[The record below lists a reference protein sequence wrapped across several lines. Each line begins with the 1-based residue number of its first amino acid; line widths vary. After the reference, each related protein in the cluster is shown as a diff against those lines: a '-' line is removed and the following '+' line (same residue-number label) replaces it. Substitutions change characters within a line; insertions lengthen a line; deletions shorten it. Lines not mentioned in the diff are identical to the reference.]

1 MREKRSSRG
10 NGKCRQEVKMCLAV
24 WLAEGEQGSRRGI
37 GKRVD
42 KSVSEHYGIPLE
54 FQTENNNL
62 SCGGGCGQAKGCKGR
77 TKGGRSAKWLSLSSR
92 KLF

>member
-1 MREKRSSRG
+1 
-10 NGKCRQEVKMCLAV
+10 MCLAV

-42 KSVSEHYGIPLE
+42 KSVSEHYGILLE

-62 SCGGGCGQAKGCKGR
+62 SCGGG
-77 TKGGRSAKWLSLSSR
+77 GGGTDVWAGNRL
-92 KLF
+92 